1 MTSRVYTSKSARMKW
16 QLLERRLTE
25 IIMQKM
31 TISNMES
38 DMNRLLKVQH
48 FADKFSFLHY
58 PPSNRHVN
66 VMQTLK
72 ILKMNYFCI
81 IDTARLFLSHKNT
94 VNVIDLIYFL
104 FHHKKLDWLRFPA
117 DMFCTLLNFSN
128 VKNLPKGKKSFPEE
142 GRE

>member
-38 DMNRLLKVQH
+38 DMNRLLKVICRQFFF
-48 FADKFSFLHY
+48 FALS
-58 PPSNRHVN
+58 PQIHVN

-81 IDTARLFLSHKNT
+81 IDDAHLFLSHKNT
-94 VNVIDLIYFL
+94 VNIIDLMYFL
-104 FHHKKLDWLRFPA
+104 FHHKILDWLCFPA
-117 DMFCTLLNFSN
+117 DTFCTLLNFSN